1 MLPNSLSPAK
11 FTRVKICGL
20 TRMVDVRAAVL
31 AGADAV
37 GFVFYPPS
45 PRAVTAEHA
54 VSLLPHVPPFVQAV
68 GLFVNV
74 AAADLQHILSLV
86 TLDLLQ
92 FHGDETPEQCQQLG
106 ALTGKRWIKALQMKP
121 EMDIQTEIKRY
132 QDAGASGVLLDA
144 WHPDLHGGTGH
155 AFDWQRFPK
164 LDAQQK
170 QVNQDAPFALILAG
184 GLTPEN
190 VIDAIEQTRAYAVDV
205 SGGVEASKGIKD
217 EGLIQKFVERA
228 KQTGRWRH

>member
-1 MLPNSLSPAK
+1 LSNSSSSTS
-11 FTRVKICGL
+11 TRVKICGL
-20 TRMVDVRAAVL
+20 TRIIDVQAAVE

-54 VSLLPHVPPFVQAV
+54 ATLIPYVPPFVQAV

-74 AAADLQHILSLV
+74 GRDDLQDILSHV
-86 TLDLLQ
+86 SLDLLQ

-106 ALTGKRWIKALQMKP
+106 VLSGKRWIKALQMKP
-121 EMDIQTEIKRY
+121 DVNIQTEIKRY

-155 AFDWQRFPK
+155 AFDWQRFP
-164 LDAQQK
+164 
-170 QVNQDAPFALILAG
+170 NQDDLKTSFSLILAG

-190 VIDAIEQTRAYAVDV
+190 VAEAIAQTHAYAVDV

-217 EGLIQKFVERA
+217 KQAIEKFVEQA
-228 KQTGRWRH
+228 KRTGRWRH